1 VRRERRQAVRLDTQ
15 HDDVGATDGGQIAGD
30 FWPDFEIAERAD
42 HAQPAL
48 LHGAEM
54 WTAREQ
60 QHVSPCPGQHR
71 ADVTA
76 DRAGAGDDEVHDA
89 LALCLNDFAI
99 APRCILPVAVRG
111 SVSVM

>member
-1 VRRERRQAVRLDTQ
+1 MRRERRQAVSLDTQ
-15 HDDVGATDGGQIAGD
+15 HDDVGATDGGQIAGH

-42 HAQPAL
+42 HPQPAL
-48 LHGAEM
+48 LHGVEM
-54 WTAREQ
+54 WTARDQ
-60 QHVSPCPGQHR
+60 QNVGPCSGQHR

-111 SVSVM
+111 SLSVM